1 MIIQLGSFQF
11 STNMSYDT
19 LERVAGWRWEGVP
32 IAGDYPILQFAGKE
46 TPSITFSGDWWNY
59 VAKGD
64 EVQTLEDLANETEP
78 LAVTDDQGKFHGFW
92 VIESLRGRG
101 EGFRQG
107 QQSAIKTSWTLTIK
121 FYGNKKERI

>member
-11 STNMSYDT
+11 STNMSYET
-19 LERVAGWRWEGVP
+19 LERTSGWRWEGVP

-46 TPSITFSGDWWNY
+46 TPSITFSGDRWEY
-59 VAKGD
+59 MATGD

-92 VIESLRGRG
+92 VITSLRGRG
-101 EGFRQG
+101 EGFRRG
-107 QQSAIKTSWTLTIK
+107 QESAIKTSWTLTLK
-121 FYGNKKERI
+121 YYGHKKERI